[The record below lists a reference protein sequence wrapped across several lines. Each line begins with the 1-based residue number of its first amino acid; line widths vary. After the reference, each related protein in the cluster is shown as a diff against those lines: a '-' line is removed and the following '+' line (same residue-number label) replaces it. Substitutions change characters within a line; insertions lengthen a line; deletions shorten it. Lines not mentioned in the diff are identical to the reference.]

1 MNCRVHSVF
10 ALTCFHKGKFFFFFI
25 NFLVPVVKKTY
36 SSKAKRLAPP
46 EPPKLNL
53 YADAKEFK
61 KGRHTAS
68 EVKSR
73 KWKYELASFNSG
85 LSNAELETQAGL
97 LGSPAPKKA
106 GNQKNGRYCSK
117 IIRGEVGATSEQ
129 NKDRISR
136 AFRAKGFIPE
146 VSPENWSLAA
156 EISFGTIRNFDER
169 WPSDPSQPADKCLIA
184 SANEEVLLRVNYQKS
199 IDQGIKKLI
208 KQKARAIREI
218 EKLLDLQYRTGILI
232 ADSQDDEEKF
242 NGNLPSLT
250 NDLYDI
256 FDRLYDC
263 KSIALVC
270 PPASHLRYL
279 HEKAQGKLIFYED
292 PSQFEDDLP

>member
-1 MNCRVHSVF
+1 MTKASFSVF
-10 ALTCFHKGKFFFFFI
+10 SI
-25 NFLVPVVKKTY
+25 DFLVHPMKKTY
-36 SSKAKRLAPP
+36 SSLPKRLVPP

-53 YADAKEFK
+53 YADTKEFK

-73 KWKYELASFNSG
+73 KWKYELASFYSG

-117 IIRGEVGATSEQ
+117 IKRGEVGATSEQ

-136 AFRAKGFIPE
+136 NFRAQGLIPE
-146 VSPENWSLAA
+146 ISSENWSLAA
-156 EISFGTIRNFDER
+156 EINFGTTRNFDKR
-169 WPSDPSQPADKCLIA
+169 WPSDPSRRADESLIA
-184 SANEEVLLRVNYQKS
+184 SANEEVLLRVRYQKN
-199 IDQGIKKLI
+199 IDQGIKKFI
-208 KQKARAIREI
+208 RQKARAIRELD
-218 EKLLDLQYRTGILI
+218 KLLDLPYTTGILP
-232 ADSQDDEEKF
+232 ADSQDEVEKF
-242 NGNLPSLT
+242 NGNPPALT
-250 NDLYDI
+250 SDLYDI
-256 FDRLYDC
+256 FDRLCDC
-263 KSIALVC
+263 KQIAPVC

-279 HEKAQGKLIFYED
+279 HEKAQGKFIFYED